1 MLILSL
7 PPQQEL
13 TIQKIPMIT
22 PEIAKEYAD
31 FSEKTIKRDIDELIK
46 MELLIKIKDK
56 YKINTKLLKSY
67 TVQQKINN
75 RTSK

>member
-1 MLILSL
+1 
-7 PPQQEL
+7 
-13 TIQKIPMIT
+13 MIT
-22 PEIAKEYAD
+22 PEIAKKYANI
-31 FSEKTIKRDIDELIK
+31 SKKTIKRDINELIK

-67 TVQQKINN
+67 TAQQKMNN